1 MTILIS
7 GSSGFLG
14 RNLIKKIES
23 NNNDYFICSNRI
35 KKRKNFIHINSTAK
49 KTIIEKY
56 KNKFKY
62 IIHLATLYDNE
73 EDFDIDIYDANIIF
87 GIKLFKFAE
96 ETNAKY
102 FFNLSTT
109 LSPKLNKYSFTKD
122 VFLKH
127 IYNFNK
133 GKMKIIN
140 LNLDMMFGYKD
151 GRFFD
156 NFLYNLLILN
166 KPIKLSKCNQFRNI
180 SSVDTIVNQ
189 IIFILKNINSIG
201 TKSINLGSRYEI
213 RLKEF
218 IWVIISELKKINN
231 NNYNKKLLFGSLPNR
246 LKERKFNKFICDK
259 ILMKKFQ
266 NKADYIDSLRQ
277 TVQIEIKNYL

>member
-14 RNLIKKIES
+14 KNLIKKIES
-23 NNNDYFICSNRI
+23 NNIKYFICSNRI

-49 KTIIEKY
+49 KTTIKKY

-73 EDFDIDIYDANIIF
+73 LDLDIDIYNANIIF

-102 FFNLSTT
+102 FFNLSTV
-109 LSPKLNKYSFTKD
+109 LSPNLNKYSFTKD

-133 GKMKIIN
+133 GKIKIIN
-140 LNLDMMFGYKD
+140 LNLDIMFGYKD

-166 KPIKLSKCNQFRNI
+166 KTIKLSKCNQFRNI
-180 SSVDTIVNQ
+180 SPVDTIVNQ

-201 TKSINLGSRYEI
+201 SKSINLGSRYEI

-218 IWVIISELKKINN
+218 IWVIISELKNINN
-231 NNYNKKLLFGSLPNR
+231 DNYNRKLLFGSLPNR
-246 LKERKFNKFICDK
+246 LNERKFDKFTCDK

-266 NKADYIDSLRQ
+266 SKADFIDSLRQ
-277 TVQIEIKNYL
+277 AVQIEIKNYL

>member
-23 NNNDYFICSNRI
+23 NNNNYFICSNRI

-49 KTIIEKY
+49 KTTIKKY

-73 EDFDIDIYDANIIF
+73 VDLDIDIYHANIIF

-102 FFNLSTT
+102 FFNLSTV
-109 LSPKLNKYSFTKD
+109 LSPNLNKYSFTKD

-133 GKMKIIN
+133 GKIKIIN
-140 LNLDMMFGYKD
+140 LNLDIMFGYKD

-156 NFLYNLLILN
+156 NFLYNLLIIK

-180 SSVDTIVNQ
+180 SSIDTIVNQ
-189 IIFILKNINSIG
+189 IIFILKNINSIS

-218 IWVIISELKKINN
+218 IWVIISELKKTNN
-231 NNYNKKLLFGSLPNR
+231 DNYNKKLLFGSLPNR
-246 LKERKFNKFICDK
+246 LNERKFDKFICDK
-259 ILMKKFQ
+259 ILIKKLQ
-266 NKADYIDSLRQ
+266 SKADYIDSLRQ
-277 TVQIEIKNYL
+277 AVQIEIKNYL